1 MKNTNNIFLFHLR
14 SYNDTDHITPVIDYF
29 IKKKERVH
37 VLYLSEFDYDK
48 DYRIQHLKKSPL
60 FSVSRVNIVYKIRKH
75 ILFNR
80 YLIFLVEKFKII
92 SFIHYL
98 LRTIWVNNYLL
109 KAKACIFEWSDSGVI
124 NLRESKL
131 NRIPSIC
138 LPHGYTTY
146 TNMDLNE
153 HIESIKYKT
162 GNWPDHSDRNKFDS
176 YVVQTNRHKKLNL
189 NWGLNKKTINIIG
202 SARYCKEWSEFNL
215 SLLKK
220 FTVKKCSRNQLK
232 VLFFLPQWDY
242 KANYLESIKVIKKI
256 ANNSNIFLV
265 LKGNTREDME
275 GSLFRED
282 IISLE
287 KSKNV
292 IVNSSVDSPSLVRW
306 SDVVINIASSIALE
320 ALIQQRPIIYPF
332 YLHRNKTIFD
342 TPELVNLASGCEE
355 VISLLINHYKGKK
368 LFLPNKDFLRQFF
381 INEVYGGEESNN
393 VLKTY
398 YDHIVNC
405 ESY

>member
-37 VLYLSEFDYDK
+37 VLYLSEFNYDK
-48 DYRIQHLKKSPL
+48 DYRIKHLQKSPL
-60 FSVSRVNIVYKIRKH
+60 FSVSRVNIFYKIRKH

-80 YLIFLVEKFKII
+80 YLISLVEKFKII

-98 LRTIWVNNYLL
+98 LRKIWINNYLT

-131 NRIPSIC
+131 NKIPTIC

-146 TNMDLNE
+146 TNMDLNA
-153 HIESIKYKT
+153 HIESIKKNT

-176 YVVQTNRHKKLNL
+176 YVVQTNRAKEHFLS
-189 NWGLNKKTINIIG
+189 WGLNKKTLRVLG
-202 SARYCKEWSEFNL
+202 SARYYKEWSEFNL

-220 FTVKKCSRNQLK
+220 FVVKNCSRNQLK
-232 VLFFLPQWDY
+232 VLFILPHWIY
-242 KANYLESIKVIKKI
+242 KVNYLESIKVIKKI
-256 ANNSNIFLV
+256 SNNSNIFLV
-265 LKGNTREDME
+265 IKAHTRGT

-282 IISLE
+282 YISLE

-292 IVNSSVDSPSLVRW
+292 IANCSVDSPSLVRW

-342 TPELVNLASGCEE
+342 NPELVNLASGCEE
-355 VISLLINHYKGKK
+355 VLSLLINHYKGKK
-368 LFLPNKDFLRQFF
+368 LFLPNKDFLKQFL
-381 INEVYGGEESNN
+381 INEVYGGKESND

-398 YDHIVNC
+398 YDHIINC

>member
-1 MKNTNNIFLFHLR
+1 MKNTNNIFLFHLS

-37 VLYLSEFDYDK
+37 VLYLSKFDYDK
-48 DYRIQHLKKSPL
+48 DYRIQYLQKSPL

-92 SFIHYL
+92 SVIHYF
-98 LRTIWVNNYLL
+98 LRTIWVNNYLI

-131 NRIPSIC
+131 NRIPTIC

-176 YVVQTNRHKKLNL
+176 YVVQTNRHKELNL

-220 FTVKKCSRNQLK
+220 FAVKKCSRNQLK
-232 VLFFLPQWDY
+232 VLFFLPHWIY
-242 KANYLESIKVIKKI
+242 KVNYLESIKFIKKI

-265 LKGNTREDME
+265 IKAHTRGTGSIFKEDY
-275 GSLFRED
+275 
-282 IISLE
+282 ISLE

-320 ALIQQRPIIYPF
+320 ALIQKKPIIYPF

-342 TPELVNLASGCEE
+342 TPELVNLASGSEE
-355 VISLLINHYKGKK
+355 VLSLLINQYKGKK
-368 LFLPNKDFLRQFF
+368 LFLPNKDFLKQFL

>member
-1 MKNTNNIFLFHLR
+1 MKKTNNIYLFHLR

-37 VLYLSEFDYDK
+37 VLYVSKFDYDK
-48 DYRIQHLKKSPL
+48 DYRIQHLKKSPF
-60 FSVSRVNIVYKIRKH
+60 FSVSRVNILYKIRKH

-92 SFIHYL
+92 SVIHYL
-98 LRTIWVNNYLL
+98 LRTIWVNNYLK
-109 KAKACIFEWSDSGVI
+109 KANACIFEWSDSGVI

-131 NRIPSIC
+131 NGIPTIC
-138 LPHGYTTY
+138 LPHGYTIY
-146 TNMDLNE
+146 KNMDLNE

-176 YVVQTNRHKKLNL
+176 YVVNSNRHKELNSS
-189 NWGLNKKTINIIG
+189 WGLNKKTLKILGN
-202 SARYCKEWSEFNL
+202 ARYSKEWSEFNL

-220 FTVKKCSRNQLK
+220 IDFKKCSRNQLK

-242 KANYLESIKVIKKI
+242 KVNYLESIKLIKKI
-256 ANNSNIFLV
+256 SSNSNIFLV
-265 LKGNTREDME
+265 IKGHTRGTGSLLREDY
-275 GSLFRED
+275 
-282 IISLE
+282 ISLE
-287 KSKNV
+287 RSKNV
-292 IVNSSVDSPSLVRW
+292 IVNSSIDSPSLVRW
-306 SDVVINIASSIALE
+306 SDVVINVATSIAIE

-355 VISLLINHYKGKK
+355 VISLLINQYKGGK
-368 LFLPNKDFLRQFF
+368 LFLPNKDFLKKFL
-381 INEVYGGEESNN
+381 INEVYGGDESND

-398 YDHIVNC
+398 FDHIVNC

>member
-1 MKNTNNIFLFHLR
+1 MKNSNNIFLFHLR
-14 SYNDTDHITPVIDYF
+14 SYNDTDHITPVIDFF

-48 DYRIQHLKKSPL
+48 DYRIQHLQKSPL

-92 SFIHYL
+92 SVFHYF
-98 LRTIWVNNYLL
+98 LRTIWVNNYLI

-131 NRIPSIC
+131 NRIPTIC

-176 YVVQTNRHKKLNL
+176 YVVQTNRHKELNL

-265 LKGNTREDME
+265 IKAHTRGTGSIFKEDY
-275 GSLFRED
+275 
-282 IISLE
+282 ISLE

-332 YLHRNKTIFD
+332 YLHGNKTIFD

-355 VISLLINHYKGKK
+355 VLSLLINQYKGKK
-368 LFLPNKDFLRQFF
+368 LFLPNKDFLKQFL

>member
-1 MKNTNNIFLFHLR
+1 MKKTKKTFLFHLR

-37 VLYLSEFDYDK
+37 VLYLSKFNYDE
-48 DYRIQHLKKSPL
+48 DYRIQYLKKSPL
-60 FSVSRVNIVYKIRKH
+60 FSISRVNTFFKIRKH
-75 ILFNR
+75 ILFNS
-80 YLIFLVEKFKII
+80 YLISLVEKFKII
-92 SFIHYL
+92 SVIHYL
-98 LRTIWVNNYLL
+98 LRKIWVNKYLT

-131 NRIPSIC
+131 NKIPTIC
-138 LPHGYTTY
+138 LPHGYNVY
-146 TNMDLNE
+146 TNYDLNE

-162 GNWPDHSDRNKFDS
+162 GNWPDFSDRNKFDS
-176 YVVQTNRHKKLNL
+176 YVVNSNRAKKQYLS
-189 NWGLNKKTINIIG
+189 WGLNKKTLKVLG

-220 FTVKKCSRNQLK
+220 IDFKKCSRNQLK

-242 KANYLESIKVIKKI
+242 KVNYLESIKVIKKI
-256 ANNSNIFLV
+256 SNNCNIFLV
-265 LKGNTREDME
+265 VKVHTRGS

-282 IISLE
+282 YISLE
-287 KSKNV
+287 RSKNV
-292 IVNSSVDSPSLVRW
+292 IVNSSIDSPSLVNW
-306 SDVVINIASSIALE
+306 ADVVINIASSIAIE
-320 ALIQQRPIIYPF
+320 ALIQKRPIIYPF

-355 VISLLINHYKGKK
+355 VLSLLINHYKGKK
-368 LFLPNKDFLRQFF
+368 LFLPNKDFLKQFF
-381 INEVYGGEESNN
+381 INEVYGGEESKN
-393 VLKTY
+393 VLKTH

-405 ESY
+405 KSY

>member
-1 MKNTNNIFLFHLR
+1 MRNTNNIFLFHLR

-37 VLYLSEFDYDK
+37 VLYLSKFDYDK
-48 DYRIQHLKKSPL
+48 DYRIQHLQKSPL
-60 FSVSRVNIVYKIRKH
+60 FSVSRVNIFYKIRKH

-80 YLIFLVEKFKII
+80 YLISLVEKFKII
-92 SFIHYL
+92 SVIHYL
-98 LRTIWVNNYLL
+98 LRTIWINNYLT

-131 NRIPSIC
+131 NKIPTIC

-153 HIESIKYKT
+153 HIEEIKYKT

-176 YVVQTNRHKKLNL
+176 YVVQTNRHKELNL

-220 FTVKKCSRNQLK
+220 FTVKKCSRNKLK
-232 VLFFLPQWDY
+232 VLFFLPHWIY
-242 KANYLESIKVIKKI
+242 KTNYLESIKVIKKI

-265 LKGNTREDME
+265 IKAHTRGT
-275 GSLFRED
+275 GSIFRED
-282 IISLE
+282 YISLE

-292 IVNSSVDSPSLVRW
+292 IINSSFDSPSLVRW

-320 ALIQQRPIIYPF
+320 ALIQKRPIIYPF
-332 YLHRNKTIFD
+332 YLHRNKTIYD
-342 TPELVNLASGCEE
+342 NPELVNLASGCEE
-355 VISLLINHYKGKK
+355 VLSLIINHYKGKK
-368 LFLPNKDFLRQFF
+368 LFLPKKEFLRQFL
-381 INEVYGGEESNN
+381 INEVYGGDESSN

-398 YDHIVNC
+398 YDHILNC

>member
-1 MKNTNNIFLFHLR
+1 MKKTNNIFLFHLR

-29 IKKKERVH
+29 IRKKERVH
-37 VLYLSEFDYDK
+37 VLYLSKFDYDK
-48 DYRIQHLKKSPL
+48 DYRIQYLKKSPL
-60 FSVSRVNIVYKIRKH
+60 FSISRVNIVYKIRKH

-92 SFIHYL
+92 SVIHYL
-98 LRTIWVNNYLL
+98 LRTIWVNNYLT
-109 KAKACIFEWSDSGVI
+109 KAKACIFEHSESGVI

-131 NRIPSIC
+131 NRIPTIC
-138 LPHGYTTY
+138 LPHGYTIY
-146 TNMDLNE
+146 KNMDLNE

-176 YVVQTNRHKKLNL
+176 YVVQSNRHKELNL

-220 FTVKKCSRNQLK
+220 FAVKNCSRNQLK
-232 VLFFLPQWDY
+232 VLFFLPQWGY

-256 ANNSNIFLV
+256 SNNSNMFLV
-265 LKGNTREDME
+265 IKGNTREEEE
-275 GSLFRED
+275 GSIFREE

-292 IVNSSVDSPSLVRW
+292 IVNCLVDSPSLVRW
-306 SDVVINIASSIALE
+306 SDVVINIASSIGLE

-342 TPELVNLASGCEE
+342 NPELVNLAYGCEE
-355 VISLLINHYKGKK
+355 VLLLLINHYKGKK
-368 LFLPNKDFLRQFF
+368 LFLPNKDF
-381 INEVYGGEESNN
+381 
-393 VLKTY
+393 
-398 YDHIVNC
+398 
-405 ESY
+405 

>member
-176 YVVQTNRHKKLNL
+176 YVVNSNRHKDLNL
-189 NWGLNKKTINIIG
+189 AWGLNNKTLTLLGN
-202 SARYCKEWSEFNL
+202 ARYCKEWSEFNL
-215 SLLKK
+215 SLLKR
-220 FTVKKCSRNQLK
+220 FSVKKCSRNQLK
-232 VLFFLPQWDY
+232 VLFFLPQWKY
-242 KANYLESIKVIKKI
+242 KVNYLETMKVIKTI
-256 ANNSNIFLV
+256 SNNRNIFLV
-265 LKGNTREDME
+265 IKAHTRGS
-275 GSLFRED
+275 GSLFRKD
-282 IISLE
+282 FIILE

-292 IVNSSVDSPSLVRW
+292 MINSFDDSPSLVRW
-306 SDVVINIASSIALE
+306 SDVVINVASGIGIE
-320 ALIQQRPIIYPF
+320 ALVQQRPIIYPF
-332 YLHRNKTIFD
+332 YLHRNKTIYD
-342 TPELVNLASGCEE
+342 NPELVNLASGCEE
-355 VISLLINHYKGKK
+355 VLSLLINHQKGKK
-368 LFLPNKDFLRQFF
+368 LFFPKKEFLRQFL
-381 INEVYGGEESNN
+381 INEVYGGRESND
-393 VLKTY
+393 VLEMY
-398 YDHIVNC
+398 FDHIVNC

>member
-1 MKNTNNIFLFHLR
+1 
-14 SYNDTDHITPVIDYF
+14 
-29 IKKKERVH
+29 
-37 VLYLSEFDYDK
+37 
-48 DYRIQHLKKSPL
+48 
-60 FSVSRVNIVYKIRKH
+60 
-75 ILFNR
+75 
-80 YLIFLVEKFKII
+80 
-92 SFIHYL
+92 
-98 LRTIWVNNYLL
+98 
-109 KAKACIFEWSDSGVI
+109 
-124 NLRESKL
+124 
-131 NRIPSIC
+131 
-138 LPHGYTTY
+138 
-146 TNMDLNE
+146 MDLNE
-153 HIESIKYKT
+153 HIEEIKYKT

-232 VLFFLPQWDY
+232 VLFFLPQWAY
-242 KANYLESIKVIKKI
+242 KVNYLESIKVIKKI
-256 ANNSNIFLV
+256 SNNSNIFLII
-265 LKGNTREDME
+265 KGNTREDME

-398 YDHIVNC
+398 YNHIVNC
-405 ESY
+405 KSN